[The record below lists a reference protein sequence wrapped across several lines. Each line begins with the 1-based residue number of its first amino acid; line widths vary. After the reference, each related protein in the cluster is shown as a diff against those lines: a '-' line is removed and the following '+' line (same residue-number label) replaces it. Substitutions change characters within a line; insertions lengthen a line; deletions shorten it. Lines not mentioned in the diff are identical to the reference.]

1 MIKQLFTLYKLG
13 RKLAKSDVLNIVSKF
28 KKPPLAIKILFQILS
43 FSFSNSKKNI
53 LNENEGEKLSKSLQS
68 MGTTFIKLGQFLVT
82 RPDIIGEELAKQLE
96 GLQDRLPPFSLSE
109 AKSIIK
115 KDLGEETFNSI
126 IDLSEPVAAASIA
139 QVHKA
144 KIIDTG
150 TIKDV
155 AIKIL
160 RPDIKKRF
168 NEEIDALML
177 FAFLVESFIK
187 KTKRLKLMEVV
198 FLLKEITNLEMDL
211 RFEAAAANEYAENTK
226 NDAGFR
232 VPTTYWNFTSENVMT
247 LDWVDGVSIRETE
260 DLQRRNIDTKQI
272 ASDIIQ
278 HFLRHAV
285 RDGFFHADMHQ
296 GNIFIDN
303 GTIKDVAIKILR
315 PDIKKKF
322 NEEIDAL
329 MLFAFLVESFIKKT
343 KRLKL
348 MEVVFLLKEI
358 TNLEMDLRFEAAAA
372 NEYAENTKNDA
383 GFRVPIIYW
392 NFTSENVMTLDWV
405 DGVSIRET
413 EDLQR
418 RNIDTKQI
426 SSDIIQHFLR
436 HAVRDGF
443 FHADMHQGN
452 IFIDNN
458 GQIVPIDFGIM
469 GRLDNL
475 SKRFLAEILFG
486 FIQRDYKKVAEVH
499 LVAGLVPKD
508 VPVNDLAQ
516 ALRSIGEPIF
526 GQSVKDISGG
536 KLLKQLFDV
545 TEKFNMQTQPQ
556 LLMLQ
561 KTMVVVEGVA
571 RKLNPDTNIWET
583 SKPVLENWLRDTKDP
598 INTLSEGLKS
608 TTEVIKRLPDFP
620 EIMDKANQA
629 LTFLASGQIPR
640 NSNSFTALNEKK
652 LEMIAFRNQSIVGLL
667 LLVIFGLL
675 VF

>member
-1 MIKQLFTLYKLG
+1 MIKKLFTLLKLG
-13 RKLAKSDVLNIVSKF
+13 RKLAKSDFLNIVSKF
-28 KKPPLAIKILFQILS
+28 NNPPMAIKILFHILS
-43 FSFSNSKKNI
+43 FSFSKKTKEG
-53 LNENEGEKLSKSLQS
+53 LSETEGERLSKSLQS
-68 MGTTFIKLGQFLVT
+68 MGTTFIKLGQFLAT
-82 RPDIIGEELAKQLE
+82 RPDIIGDELSKQLE
-96 GLQDRLPPFSLSE
+96 NLQDRLPAFSLTD
-109 AKSIIK
+109 AKIIIK

-144 KIIDTG
+144 QIDDNG

-160 RPDIKKRF
+160 RPGIKKTF
-168 NEEIDALML
+168 NEEIDALIL
-177 FAFLVESFIK
+177 FAFFVESFVK
-187 KTKRLKLMEVV
+187 KTKRLKLIEVV

-226 NDAGFR
+226 NDSGFR
-232 VPTTYWNFTSENVMT
+232 VP
-247 LDWVDGVSIRETE
+247 
-260 DLQRRNIDTKQI
+260 K
-272 ASDIIQ
+272 
-278 HFLRHAV
+278 
-285 RDGFFHADMHQ
+285 
-296 GNIFIDN
+296 
-303 GTIKDVAIKILR
+303 
-315 PDIKKKF
+315 
-322 NEEIDAL
+322 
-329 MLFAFLVESFIKKT
+329 
-343 KRLKL
+343 
-348 MEVVFLLKEI
+348 
-358 TNLEMDLRFEAAAA
+358 
-372 NEYAENTKNDA
+372 
-383 GFRVPIIYW
+383 IYW

-405 DGVSIRET
+405 DGISIRET
-413 EDLQR
+413 KDLQK
-418 RNIDTKQI
+418 RNIDTKKI
-426 SSDIIQHFLR
+426 ASDIIQHFLR

-469 GRLDNL
+469 GRLDKM

-486 FIQRDYKKVAEVH
+486 FIQRDYKKVSEVH
-499 LVAGLVPKD
+499 LLAGLVPKD
-508 VPVNDLAQ
+508 VPVDDLAQ

-536 KLLKQLFDV
+536 KLLKQLFEV

-571 RKLNPDTNIWET
+571 RKLNPNTNIWNT
-583 SKPVLENWLRDTKDP
+583 SKPVLENWLKETKDP
-598 INTLSEGLKS
+598 INALTDNLKNTSEA
-608 TTEVIKRLPDFP
+608 IKRLPAFP
-620 EIMDKANQA
+620 EVIDKASQA
-629 LTFLASGQIPR
+629 LTFLANGQIPQ
-640 NSNSFTALNEKK
+640 NSNSYTALNDKK